1 MLGRVGTGGKWS
13 KSVAVRVALQNY
25 YSWCMLRTD
34 VVQST
39 CARVHLD
46 SQRVGAT
53 VQITSRKS
61 KKKKGID
68 DGSRFKFDVFAVAP
82 GHK

>member
-1 MLGRVGTGGKWS
+1 
-13 KSVAVRVALQNY
+13 
-25 YSWCMLRTD
+25 
-34 VVQST
+34 
-39 CARVHLD
+39 
-46 SQRVGAT
+46 VGAT

-82 GHK
+82 GQK